1 MEIRQMV
8 FVPLCSRTIQHKDTG
23 ENVAYLAE
31 VQESEKARSTTHTPV
46 APFDVEQPPVQAELR
61 AFPV

>member
-1 MEIRQMV
+1 MV
-8 FVPLCSRTIQHKDTG
+8 FVPLCSRTIQHKDMG

-46 APFDVEQPPVQAELR
+46 APFDVE
-61 AFPV
+61 